1 MDNQNSVNIIK
12 QHVKE
17 EGPDTPEKYL
27 LKRVVDLEEELA
39 EAKRFCA
46 QLSSQ
51 LAMTRAL
58 QKDKAKE
65 AETHFEMLRFL
76 MDYVIDRYDPIM
88 NYVCVGS
95 KHIGVPGKLQDDFKL
110 WQSFKDNPE
119 GGGV

>member
-1 MDNQNSVNIIK
+1 MDIPEIK
-12 QHVKE
+12 TKPKTKAPKTAEQ
-17 EGPDTPEKYL
+17 YL
-27 LKRVVDLEEELA
+27 LKRIMDLEEELA
-39 EAKRFCA
+39 DTKRFCA

-51 LAMTRAL
+51 LSMTRTL

-76 MDYVIDRYDPIM
+76 WDYVIDRYDIIM
-88 NYVCVGS
+88 NAVCVGS